1 MAESNIF
8 IGKQIGNYR
17 IDREI
22 ASGGFGG
29 VYLAQHIYLT
39 ARFVA
44 IKMLHAIHLGS
55 QEECEGFLQEAQ
67 WLEKLKHPHILPL
80 YDVGIHEGIPYLIAE
95 YAQNGSL
102 RDRLRRRHPL
112 QRHGARDHQP
122 RLSARNG
129 ELERHE
135 NRAPRRLR
143 V

>member
-29 VYLAQHIYLT
+29 VYLAQHIFLT

-55 QEECEGFLQEAQ
+55 QEEREGFLQEAQ
-67 WLEKLKHPHILPL
+67 WLEKLKHPHILPHQARSIRSSL
-80 YDVGIHEGIPYLIAE
+80 DRSGKSSSKPWQKKEAPAIPI
-95 YAQNGSL
+95 SL
-102 RDRLRRRHPL
+102 PSL
-112 QRHGARDHQP
+112 QH
-122 RLSARNG
+122 
-129 ELERHE
+129 
-135 NRAPRRLR
+135 
-143 V
+143 